1 MKNILI
7 VGGYGE
13 VGRRT
18 AAHLLQNSKTTVT
31 LAGRSLKKAQ
41 VLAAQ
46 LGSRAT
52 PLQLDSNDLTGVQKA
67 LEPRPLVVN
76 CVDLQELHLI
86 YESARR
92 GLTLIDATASY
103 GYWQRVFPLKAQV
116 EERGARVLL
125 GAGLIPGITNVM
137 AKAAHE
143 ALGGLT
149 RLQTNTLLSISSS
162 HGEAATTYTLSEAGQ
177 TYHFPA
183 APQPERSFVQHK
195 TVDFGGD
202 VGRMI
207 AYRFPFPSQFF
218 YRETLDAEA
227 SSYLALGPAWVG
239 TLLSASIRLGGQPLL
254 QTAWLKS
261 FLHRVTP
268 LLSKLPGGTPKFL
281 VAVDA
286 VSPTGHRRYR
296 LEGRD
301 AHQSEA
307 TALGIVAMLEQFDA
321 ASLPPGIWL
330 PEQWVEPEP
339 FFGYLKTLGLRVLV
353 E

>member
-1 MKNILI
+1 MENVLI

-18 AAHLLQNSKTTVT
+18 AAHLLRNPKTTVT
-31 LAGRSLKKAQ
+31 LAGRSFHRAEA
-41 VLAAQ
+41 LAAQ

-52 PLQLDSNDLTGVQKA
+52 PLQLDSNDSASVQKA
-67 LEPRPLVVN
+67 LEPHPLAVN
-76 CVDLQELHLI
+76 CIDLKELHLI
-86 YESARR
+86 FESARR

-149 RLQTNTLLSISSS
+149 RLQTTTLLSMSSS
-162 HGEAATTYTLSEAGQ
+162 HGEAATSYTLSEAGR
-177 TYHFPA
+177 TYHFPDA
-183 APQPERSFVQHK
+183 GQPERSVVK
-195 TVDFGGD
+195 RKAVDFGGD
-202 VGRMI
+202 VGRMT

-239 TLLSASIRLGGQPLL
+239 VLLSAIIRLGGQPLL
-254 QTAWLKS
+254 QTARLRS
-261 FLHRVTP
+261 FLHRTTP
-268 LLSKLPGGTPKFL
+268 LLSRLPGGTPEFI
-281 VAVDA
+281 VTVEA
-286 VSPTGHRRYR
+286 VSPTGRKRYR

-301 AHQSEA
+301 IHQSEA
-307 TALGIVAMLEQFDA
+307 TALGIVAMLEQLAA
-321 ASLPPGIWL
+321 ASPPPGIWL
-330 PEQWVEPEP
+330 PEQWVEPER
-339 FFGYLKTLGLRVLV
+339 FFADLVDQGLVVLA